1 MILADRP
8 RWRVKEGKIMD
19 AKITEIIFRTI
30 DTFKQAIESGRG
42 VSITA
47 DDITIGSDETVINN
61 LSITVDGE

>member
-1 MILADRP
+1 
-8 RWRVKEGKIMD
+8 MD
-19 AKITEIIFRTI
+19 ANTTEIIFRTI